1 MRALSPILSAVILL
15 MATLAAGAIM
25 YQYFID
31 TIETVA
37 DKPILYAYNAEY
49 LQDLGIVYV
58 TLDNSGSQ
66 VVNITAVHIDCAN
79 GEALDIPISQVIDAG
94 ETKSLRVSINKTIC
108 PTPSV
113 MVIEYDMGD
122 KTYTTEPIKIS

>member
-31 TIETVA
+31 TVEIIT

-49 LQDLGIVYV
+49 LSDLGVVYV

-66 VVNITAVHIDCAN
+66 KIDIVKAQIDCTN
-79 GEALDIPISQVIDAG
+79 GVQDIPLSEKINAG
-94 ETKSLRVSINKTIC
+94 ETKTLRIQIDTTAC
-108 PTPSV
+108 ETPRV
-113 MVIEYDMGD
+113 LVIKYNVGD
-122 KTYTTEPIKIS
+122 KSFTTEPIRIS

>member
-31 TIETVA
+31 TVEIIT

-49 LQDLGIVYV
+49 LSDLGVVYV

-66 VVNITAVHIDCAN
+66 KVDIVKAQIDCTN
-79 GEALDIPISQVIDAG
+79 GVQDILLSEKINAG
-94 ETKSLRVSINKTIC
+94 ETKTLRIQIDTTAC
-108 PTPSV
+108 ETPRV
-113 MVIEYDMGD
+113 LVIKYNVGD
-122 KTYTTEPIKIS
+122 KSFTTEPIRIS

>member
-31 TIETVA
+31 TVETVA
-37 DKPILYAYNAEY
+37 NKPILYAYNAQY
-49 LQDLGIVYV
+49 LSDLGVVYV

-66 VVNITAVHIDCAN
+66 KVDIVGAQIDCTN
-79 GEALDIPISQVIDAG
+79 DTQYIPVSEVIDAG
-94 ETKSLRVSINKTIC
+94 ETKVLRIQINATC
-108 PTPSV
+108 GTPRV
-113 MVIEYDMGD
+113 LVIKYNAGD
-122 KTYTTEPIKIS
+122 KSFTTEPVRIS

>member
-31 TIETVA
+31 TVEIIT

-49 LQDLGIVYV
+49 LSDLGVVYV

-66 VVNITAVHIDCAN
+66 KVDIVKAQIDCTN
-79 GEALDIPISQVIDAG
+79 GVQDIPLSEKINAG
-94 ETKSLRVSINKTIC
+94 ETKTLRIQIDTTAC
-108 PTPSV
+108 ETPRV
-113 MVIEYDMGD
+113 LVIKYNVGD
-122 KTYTTEPIKIS
+122 KSFTTEPIRIS

>member
-31 TIETVA
+31 TVETVA

-49 LQDLGIVYV
+49 LSDLGVVYV

-66 VVNITAVHIDCAN
+66 KVDIVEAQIDCTN
-79 GEALDIPISQVIDAG
+79 GTQYIPVSEVIDAG
-94 ETKSLRVSINKTIC
+94 ETKALRIQINATAC
-108 PTPSV
+108 GTPRV
-113 MVIEYDMGD
+113 LVIKYNVGD
-122 KTYTTEPIKIS
+122 KSFTTEPVRIS

>member
-31 TIETVA
+31 TVEIIT

-49 LQDLGIVYV
+49 LSDLGVVYV

-66 VVNITAVHIDCAN
+66 KVDIVKAQIDCIN
-79 GEALDIPISQVIDAG
+79 TTQNIMLSNKTIDAG
-94 ETKSLRVSINKTIC
+94 ETKTIRIQINTTECKVPRIL
-108 PTPSV
+108 
-113 MVIEYDMGD
+113 VIGYNVGD
-122 KTYTTEPIKIS
+122 KSFTTEPIRIS